1 MAKRSERSTSSS
13 STESPPSRRFK
24 NDEMVNEKYSE
35 PSVSLSHLL
44 DKLNYLD
51 KRLEDLFGN
60 LSTELS
66 TLRYELKEEIV
77 GVKNNMAEMEKSV
90 ETAWAVI
97 GEIQTQLKDVSD
109 SKEKSDRDLES
120 QQTEIN
126 RLKRNKLQMDNQR
139 AEIDQL
145 KMKLAEEQEKVIA
158 LETYSRR
165 ENLRFMNIPEQTG
178 ENCIDTVYDIIENEL
193 KISTDDIQFQA
204 VHRVGKVRPAIN
216 EQAKAS
222 PRPIIAR
229 FLLRED
235 RDYVLKAKN
244 KLKKSEKY
252 KDAYITQDYARAVQM
267 ERKTL
272 IKAMF
277 KAKEKGLDA
286 RVVNRNLIVD
296 NQVFHVGNIPD
307 DLKASY

>member
-1 MAKRSERSTSSS
+1 
-13 STESPPSRRFK
+13 
-24 NDEMVNEKYSE
+24 MVNEKYSE

-120 QQTEIN
+120 QQVEIN

-204 VHRVGKVRPAIN
+204 VHRVGKVLPAIN